1 MLKII
6 SKNNNFK
13 VVVIVIF
20 ILAIFQN
27 FGFAKNIFK
36 ILKNNYSSR
45 LINSYA
51 YCSNESIGF
60 LSYVKN
66 KYKIDKPIQVN
77 NYFISPNPSWF
88 FFKNNI
94 NAKVQDKMILLG
106 YLENEVIKFKKTKN
120 EFVSISDI
128 KKLKDINKI
137 VFDAGKHNNNKE
149 IKFEIYQ
156 QIYGERKKI
165 YTSDLKL
172 ISKGTNVVELNKNF
186 SNTYSNAK
194 IIIKFIN
201 VLKNKNI
208 NFINLEL
215 YKSNEINLSDH
226 IIYEKSDNCYL
237 ISKND

>member
-51 YCSNESIGF
+51 YCRNESIGF

-77 NYFISPNPSWF
+77 NYFISPNP
-88 FFKNNI
+88 
-94 NAKVQDKMILLG
+94 
-106 YLENEVIKFKKTKN
+106 
-120 EFVSISDI
+120 
-128 KKLKDINKI
+128 
-137 VFDAGKHNNNKE
+137 
-149 IKFEIYQ
+149 
-156 QIYGERKKI
+156 
-165 YTSDLKL
+165 
-172 ISKGTNVVELNKNF
+172 
-186 SNTYSNAK
+186 
-194 IIIKFIN
+194 
-201 VLKNKNI
+201 
-208 NFINLEL
+208 
-215 YKSNEINLSDH
+215 
-226 IIYEKSDNCYL
+226 
-237 ISKND
+237 